1 MMFSVYF
8 TRASSRTG
16 AISCKELVC
25 PRFYAT
31 SSSSP
36 HALLFI
42 EHQNGALEP
51 SSLSALT
58 AAQQLGGSVTGLI
71 VGSPEEVKGV
81 VEKAKRRALRELTP
95 NELFLT
101 FGKS

>member
-1 MMFSVYF
+1 MFSTKVTRSCTGVYK
-8 TRASSRTG
+8 R
-16 AISCKELVC
+16 VC
-25 PRFYAT
+25 YSRFYAT

-42 EHQNGALEP
+42 EHQNGVLES

-71 VGSPEEVKGV
+71 VGNSEEVKDV
-81 VEKAKRRALRELTP
+81 VEKAKKYAI
-95 NELFLT
+95 
-101 FGKS
+101 